1 MGPEKSYNHSMI
13 EIDPLDLLRN
23 ANKGDRAAYEK
34 LLLWLESHCKVQ
46 LKKGLSRYYSFPQQA
61 FDDIT
66 QEVLISF
73 HETHQTFDETR
84 PLLPWVNTIIRH
96 KMIDFIRRKDF
107 IVVMTGTDIEVLKG
121 EWLLEEE
128 EDDKSQDL
136 LALIERLPADQVD
149 ILKLAKI
156 EGYSSKEIA
165 KELNLSD
172 SNVKVIIHRAVK
184 MLKKLSS

>member
-1 MGPEKSYNHSMI
+1 MTVLE
-13 EIDPLDLLRN
+13 PLELLRKSN
-23 ANKGDRAAYEK
+23 QGDKASYEK
-34 LLLWLESHCKVQ
+34 LLLWLQGHCKIQ
-46 LKKGLSRYYSFPQQA
+46 LKKGLSRYYSFPEQA
-61 FDDIT
+61 LDDIT

-73 HETHQTFDETR
+73 HETHQTFNETR
-84 PLLPWVNTIIRH
+84 PLLPWINAIIRH

-107 IVVMTGTDIEVLKG
+107 VVVMTATDIEVLKG
-121 EWLLEEE
+121 KWLIEEQ
-128 EDDKSQDL
+128 EDDMSGDL
-136 LALIERLPADQVD
+136 YQLIERLPADQFE

-184 MLKKLSS
+184 MLKKLSF